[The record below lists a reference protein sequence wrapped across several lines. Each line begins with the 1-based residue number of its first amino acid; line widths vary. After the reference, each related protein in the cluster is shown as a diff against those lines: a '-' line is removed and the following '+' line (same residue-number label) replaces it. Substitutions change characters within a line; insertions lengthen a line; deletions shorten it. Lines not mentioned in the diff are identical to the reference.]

1 MTLCHRVHW
10 RRVPDSSSLA
20 RASVHDVYCA
30 NASNFFYIMVSFPVA
45 WSCVI
50 AGSNPILYAYS
61 LFTKKD
67 KHADK
72 WQIQYFVNQTMW
84 SKRWVRCPTVRM
96 VRSLCFNVL
105 WIQILMIF
113 FFTQSFWEIGSRRG
127 WKIHGYS
134 EIPCDF
140 LSCLANH
147 TFRRRSSSSRP
158 LLFLSWNVFHYHP
171 PLYIPRSFSV
181 NYMPFLYRRIL

>member
-127 WKIHGYS
+127 VEDTRI
-134 EIPCDF
+134 F
-140 LSCLANH
+140 
-147 TFRRRSSSSRP
+147 
-158 LLFLSWNVFHYHP
+158 WN
-171 PLYIPRSFSV
+171 SV
-181 NYMPFLYRRIL
+181 WFPFLPRQSYLPKTVKLITATSFPFLERLPLSPTTIHP